1 MILEYK
7 KVKPSDKGFSLIE
20 LMLSLTILAIVIIG
34 ILLLQGRL
42 TQSKLTL
49 SRIDEAKNIAVKG
62 LEDILVQYP
71 YGSITTQAISPF
83 FSQNMTINGVP
94 YHRECL
100 VTDLDDVF
108 DNLSTDGGRNGGT
121 DTAIPADDYKEIRVV
136 VTYPKTGI
144 NLGSPTIG
152 QGVNLGSQTLSRL
165 LYNNRITTY
174 GPK

>member
-20 LMLSLTILAIVIIG
+20 LMLSLTILSIVIMG

-42 TQSKLTL
+42 TQSKLTI
-49 SRIDEAKNIAVKG
+49 SRTDEAKNIAVKG
-62 LEDILVQYP
+62 LEDVLVQYP
-71 YGSITTQAISPF
+71 HGSITTQAISPF

-108 DNLSTDGGRNGGT
+108 DNPPAGI
-121 DTAIPADDYKEIRVV
+121 DTATPADDYKEIRVV

-144 NLGSPTIG
+144 DLGSPTIG
-152 QGVNLGSQTLSRL
+152 QGVNLGTQTVSRL